1 MYLCY
6 KDIKFN
12 RMVDYLKYWRV
23 IRYYVKKKYDISQ
36 AELEMLLFLRSE
48 KYFSKDNFDEFD
60 ELLSWDKNRFEKLR
74 KEGWIDSFRK
84 KEGKRRAI
92 YQLSYKA
99 QRMITSLYKKLEGE
113 EIPESKSSNPLF
125 LEGANYTDKVY
136 RNYIKK
142 LNKTIRQQ
150 QHPSQ
155 K

>member
-1 MYLCY
+1 
-6 KDIKFN
+6 
-12 RMVDYLKYWRV
+12 MVDYLKYWRV
-23 IRYYVKKKYDISQ
+23 IRYYVKKKYDITQ

-150 QHPSQ
+150 RHPSQ
-155 K
+155 R

>member
-1 MYLCY
+1 
-6 KDIKFN
+6 
-12 RMVDYLKYWRV
+12 MVDYLKYWRV
-23 IRYYVKKKYDISQ
+23 IRYYVKKKYDITQ

-60 ELLSWDKNRFEKLR
+60 ELLSWNKNRFEKLR

-113 EIPESKSSNPLF
+113 ELPESKSSNPLF

-150 QHPSQ
+150 RHPSQ

>member
-1 MYLCY
+1 
-6 KDIKFN
+6 
-12 RMVDYLKYWRV
+12 MVDYLKYWRV
-23 IRYYVKKKYDISQ
+23 VRYYVKRKYNITQ

-60 ELLSWDKNRFEKLR
+60 ELLSWSKNRFEKLR

-84 KEGKRRAI
+84 KDGKRRAM

-99 QRMITSLYKKLEGE
+99 QRMITSVYKKLEGE

-142 LNKTIRQQ
+142 LNKAIRQQ

>member
-1 MYLCY
+1 
-6 KDIKFN
+6 
-12 RMVDYLKYWRV
+12 MVDYLKYWRV

-142 LNKTIRQQ
+142 LNKTTRQQ

>member
-1 MYLCY
+1 
-6 KDIKFN
+6 
-12 RMVDYLKYWRV
+12 MVDYLKYWRV
-23 IRYYVKKKYDISQ
+23 IRYYVKKKYDITQ

-113 EIPESKSSNPLF
+113 ELPESKSSNPLF

-150 QHPSQ
+150 RHPSQ
-155 K
+155 R

>member
-1 MYLCY
+1 
-6 KDIKFN
+6 
-12 RMVDYLKYWRV
+12 MVDYLKYWRV
-23 IRYYVKKKYDISQ
+23 IRYYVKKKYNISQ

-113 EIPESKSSNPLF
+113 ELPESKSSNPLF

-136 RNYIKK
+136 RNFIKK

-155 K
+155 R

>member
-1 MYLCY
+1 
-6 KDIKFN
+6 
-12 RMVDYLKYWRV
+12 MVDYLKYWRV
-23 IRYYVKKKYDISQ
+23 IRYFIKQKYGLTQ

-48 KYFSKDNFDEFD
+48 KYFSKDDFDEFD
-60 ELLSWDKNRFEKLR
+60 ELLSWNKNRFEKLR
-74 KEGWIDSFRK
+74 QEGWIEVFRK
-84 KEGKRRAI
+84 KEGKRRVV

-99 QRMITSLYKKLEGE
+99 QRMITTLYKKLEGE

-142 LNKTIRQQ
+142 LNKAIRQQ
-150 QHPSQ
+150 QHLSQ

>member
-1 MYLCY
+1 
-6 KDIKFN
+6 
-12 RMVDYLKYWRV
+12 MVDYLKYWRV

>member
-1 MYLCY
+1 
-6 KDIKFN
+6 
-12 RMVDYLKYWRV
+12 MVDYLKYWRV

-113 EIPESKSSNPLF
+113 EIPES
-125 LEGANYTDKVY
+125 
-136 RNYIKK
+136 
-142 LNKTIRQQ
+142 
-150 QHPSQ
+150 
-155 K
+155 